1 MRSKRTVL
9 ERRAPKPKAVVSAS
23 QARSTA
29 SKVALY
35 IVLIAASIPFLY
47 PTLWMFFSSF
57 KPANE
62 IFMQPPSL
70 LPQRWTLDGF
80 WQIFTAQP
88 FIQQY
93 GNSIYIAVIVTSASI
108 LLSAM
113 AGYAFA
119 RIEFPL
125 RNFFFVLMLAAMMVP
140 SEVTIIPIFTAV
152 NAMGLNDTH
161 WPLIILPILGPTS
174 VVSVFIFRQHFLG
187 FPKDYE
193 EAARLDGVSR
203 VGIFFRI
210 AMPLAKPAIAAV
222 GIMAFLR
229 SFNMYFE
236 ALIFLRTPEN
246 FTLGLAIT
254 RYQDFYGEQMWATQL
269 GAASL
274 TVIPILVVFLLAQ
287 KQFVQGLTQAGL
299 KG

>member
-1 MRSKRTVL
+1 MRSDVSQAARRRSTVTTVTL
-9 ERRAPKPKAVVSAS
+9 YVLLVVVS
-23 QARSTA
+23 
-29 SKVALY
+29 L
-35 IVLIAASIPFLY
+35 PFLY

-62 IFMQPPSL
+62 IFMQPPAL
-70 LPQRWTLDGF
+70 LPREWTLDGLE
-80 WQIFTAQP
+80 QVFTAQP
-88 FIQQY
+88 FLQQY
-93 GNSIYIAVIVTSASI
+93 WNSIYIAVIVTVASI

-119 RIEFPL
+119 RIRFPL
-125 RNFFFVLMLAAMMVP
+125 RNAAFTLMLAAMMVP
-140 SEVTIIPIFTAV
+140 TEVTIIPIFTAA
-152 NAMGLNDTH
+152 NALGLNDTH
-161 WPLIILPILGPTS
+161 WPLILLPTLGPTS
-174 VVSVFIFRQHFLG
+174 VVSVFIFRQHFLSL
-187 FPKDYE
+187 PTEYE
-193 EAARLDGVSR
+193 EAARLDGVGR
-203 VGIFFRI
+203 VGMFLRI

-236 ALIFLRTPEN
+236 ALIFLHTPEK

-254 RYQDFYGEQMWATQL
+254 RYQDVYGEPMWTTQL

-274 TVIPILVVFLLAQ
+274 TVVPILIVFLIAQ
-287 KQFVQGLTQAGL
+287 RQFVQGMTQAGL

>member
-1 MRSKRTVL
+1 MRY
-9 ERRAPKPKAVVSAS
+9 KPTTKS
-23 QARSTA
+23 ARSRSAATT
-29 SKVALY
+29 VALY
-35 IVLIAASIPFLY
+35 LLLAAASFPFLY
-47 PTLWMFFSSF
+47 PTLWMFFSAF

-62 IFMQPPSL
+62 IFLQPPTL
-70 LPQRWTLDGF
+70 LPQQWTLDGF
-80 WQIFTAQP
+80 VQVFTAQP
-88 FIQQY
+88 FVQQY
-93 GNSIYIAVIVTSASI
+93 GNSMYIAIVVTVSSI

-125 RNFFFVLMLAAMMVP
+125 RNAAFTLMLAAMMVP
-140 SEVTIIPIFTAV
+140 IEVTIIPIFTAV
-152 NAMGLNDTH
+152 NALGLNDTH
-161 WPLIILPILGPTS
+161 WPLILLPIFGPTS
-174 VVSVFIFRQHFLG
+174 VVSVFIFRQHFLS
-187 FPKDYE
+187 FPKEFE

-236 ALIFLRTPEN
+236 ALIFLRTPEK

-254 RYQDFYGEQMWATQL
+254 RYQDFYGEQMWNTQL

-274 TVIPILVVFLLAQ
+274 TVIPILIVFLIAQ
-287 KQFVQGLTQAGL
+287 KQFVQGLAQTGL

>member
-1 MRSKRTVL
+1 M
-9 ERRAPKPKAVVSAS
+9 
-23 QARSTA
+23 
-29 SKVALY
+29 ALY
-35 IVLIAASIPFLY
+35 IILAASSVPFLY

-62 IFMQPPSL
+62 IFIQPPTL
-70 LPQRWTLDGF
+70 LPQNWTIDGF
-80 WQIFTAQP
+80 AQIFTAQP
-88 FIQQY
+88 FVQQY
-93 GNSIYIAVIVTSASI
+93 GNSIYIAVVVTSASI

-119 RIEFPL
+119 RIEFPG
-125 RNFFFVLMLAAMMVP
+125 RNALFVLMLAALMVP
-140 SEVTIIPIFTAV
+140 TEVTIIPIFTAV
-152 NAMGLNDTH
+152 SALGLNDTH
-161 WPLIILPILGPTS
+161 WPLIILPTLGPTS
-174 VVSVFIFRQHFLG
+174 VVSVFIFRQHFLS
-187 FPKDYE
+187 FPKEYE
-193 EAARLDGVSR
+193 EAARLDGLGR
-203 VGIFFRI
+203 VGIFLRV

-236 ALIFLRTPEN
+236 ALIFLHTPEK

-254 RYQDFYGEQMWATQL
+254 RYQDIYGEPMWATQL

-274 TVIPILVVFLLAQ
+274 TVVPILVVFLFAQ
-287 KQFVQGLTQAGL
+287 RQFVQGMAQVGL

>member
-1 MRSKRTVL
+1 MRSEASKAARSRARINTVVL
-9 ERRAPKPKAVVSAS
+9 YVLLVVVS
-23 QARSTA
+23 
-29 SKVALY
+29 V
-35 IVLIAASIPFLY
+35 PFLY
-47 PTLWMFFSSF
+47 PTLWMFLSSF

-62 IFMQPPSL
+62 IFLQPPTL
-70 LPQRWTLDGF
+70 LPREWTLDGF
-80 WQIFTAQP
+80 VQVFTAQP
-88 FIQQY
+88 FLQQY
-93 GNSIYIAVIVTSASI
+93 GNSMYIAAIVTVSSI

-119 RIEFPL
+119 RIRFPL
-125 RNFFFVLMLAAMMVP
+125 RNAAFTLLLAAMMVP
-140 SEVTIIPIFTAV
+140 TEVTIIPIFTAV

-161 WPLIILPILGPTS
+161 WPLIILPIFGPTA
-174 VVSVFIFRQHFLG
+174 VVSVFIFRQHFLS

-193 EAARLDGVSR
+193 EAARLDGVTR
-203 VGIFFRI
+203 AGVFFRI
-210 AMPLAKPAIAAV
+210 ALPLATPAIAAV

-236 ALIFLRTPEN
+236 ALIFLRTPEK

-254 RYQDFYGEQMWATQL
+254 RYQDFYGEQMWNTQL

-274 TVIPILVVFLLAQ
+274 TVVPILVVFLIAQ
-287 KQFVQGLTQAGL
+287 KQFVQGLAQTGL

>member
-1 MRSKRTVL
+1 MRSDASAAARTRSRITTATLYLLLVI
-9 ERRAPKPKAVVSAS
+9 VS
-23 QARSTA
+23 
-29 SKVALY
+29 V
-35 IVLIAASIPFLY
+35 PFLY
-47 PTLWMFFSSF
+47 PTLWMVFSSF
-57 KPANE
+57 KPSNE
-62 IFMQPPSL
+62 IFLQPPTL
-70 LPQRWTLDGF
+70 LPRDWTLDGF
-80 WQIFTAQP
+80 LQVFTAQP
-88 FIQQY
+88 FLQQY
-93 GNSIYIAVIVTSASI
+93 GNSMYIAAIVTTASI

-119 RIEFPL
+119 RIRFPL
-125 RNFFFVLMLAAMMVP
+125 RNAAFTLMLAAMMVP
-140 SEVTIIPIFTAV
+140 TEVTIIPIFTAV

-161 WPLIILPILGPTS
+161 WPLIILPIFGPTS
-174 VVSVFIFRQHFLG
+174 VVSVFIFRQHFLS

-203 VGIFFRI
+203 AGVFFRI
-210 AMPLAKPAIAAV
+210 ALPLATPAIAAV

-254 RYQDFYGEQMWATQL
+254 RYQDFYGEQMWNTQL
-269 GAASL
+269 GAATL
-274 TVIPILVVFLLAQ
+274 TVVPILVVFLIAQ
-287 KQFVQGLTQAGL
+287 KQFVQGLAQTGL